1 MSGKP
6 GNGRI
11 RRVCPLSPQR
21 RLVVVV
27 SPCCYFDSEVPEKG
41 TTREGA
47 RVAANPVRRI
57 SLCHITQHAAY
68 DVAHA
73 QAAGAESIRPFRA
86 RVPPRQDDQASLKGN
101 RGATVAANPVRRIP
115 CATSTHTAAPRPQL
129 CPAQR
134 RLLHACSRKQRSSPL
149 ASRAASLRTA
159 LGRTG

>member
-86 RVPPRQDDQASLKGN
+86 RVAPRQDRQGFYDSPA
-101 RGATVAANPVRRIP
+101 PVV
-115 CATSTHTAAPRPQL
+115 
-129 CPAQR
+129 
-134 RLLHACSRKQRSSPL
+134 
-149 ASRAASLRTA
+149 
-159 LGRTG
+159 GRHQ